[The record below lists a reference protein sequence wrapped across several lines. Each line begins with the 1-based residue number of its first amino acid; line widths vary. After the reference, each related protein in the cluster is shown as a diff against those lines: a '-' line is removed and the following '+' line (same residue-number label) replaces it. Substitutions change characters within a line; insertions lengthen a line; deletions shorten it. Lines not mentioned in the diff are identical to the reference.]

1 MAFIEES
8 DYLPYIKDQNLQ
20 RLTQTDESI
29 LIAAEEVAIAIV
41 RDALSGLY
49 DADAIFATTGDARP
63 KQVVL
68 WVLRIVLYQ
77 LYERLPAGLTPE
89 RVRDN
94 YMEVMAWL
102 RDIEDGKNQRPCRAA
117 AKRTTRATPLLSQN
131 FALARHCHSV
141 LMSYEYF
148 SKNTVVFP
156 NACSRDG

>member
-102 RDIEDGKNQRPCRAA
+102 RDIEDGKKP
-117 AKRTTRATPLLSQN
+117 TTLPRRSQTDD
-131 FALARHCHSV
+131 
-141 LMSYEYF
+141 EG
-148 SKNTVVFP
+148 NTVVITKFRFGSALP
-156 NACSRDG
+156 QRTHEL